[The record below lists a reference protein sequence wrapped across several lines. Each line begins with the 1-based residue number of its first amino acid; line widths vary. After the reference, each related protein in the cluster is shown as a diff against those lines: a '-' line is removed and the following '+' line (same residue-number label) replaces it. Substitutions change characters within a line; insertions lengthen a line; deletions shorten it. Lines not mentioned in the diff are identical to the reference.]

1 MTRKLRIP
9 ILLNSYLVTEMLA
22 PFFASFLIMNSVF
35 FLVKLVP
42 LLNIVLELGIGL
54 QDFIRLFAYIFPNIF
69 LYSLPMSAMMGVII
83 GFTRLTSDTE
93 ILALKSC
100 GTSLYQTV
108 PSVFVVSTIIAL
120 LTGYFSINLIP
131 ASEIAM
137 KQLMFRLAKEKIDHG
152 IQEQQFTEA
161 LGDLVVY
168 VESAD
173 DKTKELKNVWVSD
186 MRGQE
191 IPIITMATT
200 GKMTSDVKN
209 MMVTIILYN
218 GSLHQS
224 GIEDAQIV
232 DFDRYRINIPLQPPS
247 LIDGKNV
254 NTLSS
259 KMMTMAQLQKR
270 ASELGRDTKSGRKML
285 IHYEKRLVL
294 PVGCLILSLLGL
306 PFGLLGGPGKRAIG
320 VPVGLFFFMLYYV
333 MFSLSQAAAENGVM
347 PVEIVMWIPN
357 GIFLVM
363 TLYCLHKMTH
373 EQPLVPDFVTNR
385 ITLINNRFLFPLF
398 KKLHLLAGHSKTK
411 VKTVKP
417 IIRKVAPKFLQAGII
432 RANAYSR
439 VYHFPECEFYTCKY
453 CTMAFKNTKIAA
465 QAGFQP
471 CKFCKSL
478 KEKYESEELDKAE

>member
-1 MTRKLRIP
+1 MTRQFRIP
-9 ILLNSYLVTEMLA
+9 LLLNSYLATEMLA
-22 PFFASFLIMNSVF
+22 PFFASFVIMNSVF

-42 LLNIVLELGIGL
+42 LLNVVLELGIGF
-54 QDFIRLFAYIFPNIF
+54 QDFIRLFSYIFPNIF

-93 ILALKSC
+93 ILALKSS

-108 PSVFVVSTIIAL
+108 PSVVIVSTIIAL
-120 LTGYFSINLIP
+120 LTGFFSTKLIP

-168 VESAD
+168 VENAD
-173 DKTKELKNVWVSD
+173 DESKELKNVWVSD

-191 IPIITMATT
+191 IPTITMATT
-200 GKMTSDVKN
+200 GKMISDIKN
-209 MMVTIILYN
+209 MMVTIILFN

-224 GIEDAQIV
+224 GVKDAQIV
-232 DFDRYRINIPLQPPS
+232 EFDRYRINIPLQPPS
-247 LIDGKNV
+247 LIDGKDI
-254 NTLSS
+254 NTLTS
-259 KMMTMAQLQKR
+259 KMMTMSQLQEK
-270 ASELGRDTKSGRKML
+270 ASELGRDTKAGRKML

-306 PFGLLGGPGKRAIG
+306 PLGLLGGPGKRAIG

-333 MFSLSQAAAENGVM
+333 VFSLSQAAAENGVM

-357 GIFLVM
+357 CLFLII
-363 TLYCLHKMTH
+363 TLYCLHRMTH
-373 EQPLVPDFVTNR
+373 EQPLLPDQVKVRLQHFYDRYLLSSVKY
-385 ITLINNRFLFPLF
+385 IYKLI
-398 KKLHLLAGHSKTK
+398 GHSTQKA
-411 VKTVKP
+411 KTVKP
-417 IIRKVAPKFLQAGII
+417 IISKVTPRFLQAGVI

-453 CTMAFKNTKIAA
+453 CTMTFKNTEIAA
-465 QAGFQP
+465 KAGFQP

-478 KEKYESEELDKAE
+478 KDKYEAKEKKNN